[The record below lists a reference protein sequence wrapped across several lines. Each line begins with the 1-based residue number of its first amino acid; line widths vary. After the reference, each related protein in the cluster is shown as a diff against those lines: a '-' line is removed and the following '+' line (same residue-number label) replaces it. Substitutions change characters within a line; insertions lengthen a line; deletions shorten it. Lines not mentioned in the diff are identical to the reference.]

1 MALDVAMQVARTSAP
16 LDTWARPTNR
26 ADLRRDMMMLVALR
40 AIIEWIRPYILEAG
54 DGILTSAGICEG
66 LAGAGVGTDI
76 LVFAASAGLI
86 AGGFAMGA
94 TEYSKAAAERDRLL
108 AQLASERTQL
118 ETSPDAELDE
128 LTQLYVARGLSF
140 DLARQVAIELTAHD
154 ALQAHA
160 EAEYGIIPAS
170 LPAPPRVA
178 AAAGASYVLGA
189 TIPLLAMA
197 LIPGPSRAIVTFI
210 VVLLAL
216 ALTGWVS
223 ARISDVHP
231 AVPIARTAGIGALA
245 MAITYV
251 IGRVF
256 LR

>member
-1 MALDVAMQVARTSAP
+1 MIMFVAAS
-16 LDTWARPTNR
+16 
-26 ADLRRDMMMLVALR
+26 
-40 AIIEWIRPYILEAG
+40 AIIEWVRPYILEAG

-66 LAGAGVGTDI
+66 LAGVGVGTDI

-86 AGGFAMGA
+86 AGGLAMGA
-94 TEYSKAAAERDRLL
+94 TEYSKASADRDRQL
-108 AQLASERTQL
+108 AQLARERTQL
-118 ETSPDAELDE
+118 ETSPDTELDE

-140 DLARQVAIELTAHD
+140 DLARQVAIELSAHD

-197 LIPGPSRAIVTFI
+197 LIPGPSRAIVTFVI
-210 VVLLAL
+210 VLLAL

-231 AVPIARTAGIGALA
+231 AVPIVRTAGTGALA
-245 MAITYV
+245 MAVTYV